1 MQCPNFRNKIL
12 DLQLHE
18 INKQRKKKTKKKKIL
33 SKEPNSTLSSAFYE
47 KFIPFMLLTLSMSQ
61 DELMLIYQQF
71 CKAYFQQGFSQE
83 KLPQQLKKEEF
94 EELSNYLKMQ
104 HILGSS

>member
-1 MQCPNFRNKIL
+1 
-12 DLQLHE
+12 
-18 INKQRKKKTKKKKIL
+18 
-33 SKEPNSTLSSAFYE
+33 
-47 KFIPFMLLTLSMSQ
+47 MLLTLSMSQ